1 MDSNNDTN
9 NNVNNKNNN
18 VNNNNGNNKNNNGN
32 KKNNNGN
39 KKNNNGN
46 KKNNKVNHNKV
57 IKPMQEH
64 IDKLKEDKNRKEL
77 LKLSQ
82 QLVETLKSV
91 LEELQKHDE
100 TNNNSKK
107 NNNNK
112 PVYTGL

>member
-39 KKNNNGN
+39 KKNN
-46 KKNNKVNHNKV
+46 KVNHNKV

-64 IDKLKEDKNRKEL
+64 IDKLKEDKKVKRPL
-77 LKLSQ
+77 IKLFP
-82 QLVETLKSV
+82 K
-91 LEELQKHDE
+91 
-100 TNNNSKK
+100 
-107 NNNNK
+107 
-112 PVYTGL
+112 